1 MTNIA
6 SFPVTV
12 RAHSTLNFSKGVI
25 SCGELFHTPVAQI
38 TKDLESQGV
47 THVPRITIRKDGQL
61 LETKHLILTFHSS
74 KIPEYI
80 KAGYMKLAVRPYI
93 PNPLRCFK
101 CQRFGHSKASCRGS
115 LTCARCAETGHEN
128 SDCNAP
134 EKCFN
139 CKGSH
144 TSFSRSCPS
153 WILEKEVIAEKVKK
167 GISYPEAKRMVKA
180 RRPVDGS
187 IYSNA
192 AKKTLETRGTQIMP
206 IIMHVDNNP
215 FQPSYAPSEICPKSE
230 SFIKD
235 FSPSIPME
243 DTTQDIPQCKVSDTS
258 QNLASF
264 KTVINRK
271 KYKKNSKPKDNK
283 TMTKNMTNRNTDS
296 DIESDNAIEYNPN
309 ETIDETP
316 PAPESSIVSTTVD
329 KTVFKQS
336 PQDCQVQWID
346 LKNFHYL
353 NPLCLSN
360 LEILPNVGKGV
371 GTNAN
376 SGNPPT
382 FGILEEVHQLASLP
396 RGEVQR
402 LSLL

>member
-1 MTNIA
+1 
-6 SFPVTV
+6 
-12 RAHSTLNFSKGVI
+12 
-25 SCGELFHTPVAQI
+25 
-38 TKDLESQGV
+38 
-47 THVPRITIRKDGQL
+47 
-61 LETKHLILTFHSS
+61 
-74 KIPEYI
+74 
-80 KAGYMKLAVRPYI
+80 MKLAVRPYI

-115 LTCARCAETGHEN
+115 LNCARCAETGHEN

-134 EKCFN
+134 ETCFT

-206 IIMHVDNNP
+206 IIMHVDNYP

-243 DTTQDIPQCKVSDTS
+243 DTTQDIPQCKVADTS

-283 TMTKNMTNRNTDS
+283 TMTTNMSNRNTDS

-336 PQDCQVQWID
+336 PQDCQIQWD
-346 LKNFHYL
+346 LKNFHCESFSTPIHNKYL
-353 NPLCLSN
+353 
-360 LEILPNVGKGV
+360 KKR
-371 GTNAN
+371 
-376 SGNPPT
+376 
-382 FGILEEVHQLASLP
+382 GIK
-396 RGEVQR
+396 R
-402 LSLL
+402 LQ